1 MKAKYIFIAIIL
13 SILIAALFLYLII
26 KTNKNAYLTEN
37 EINKIIS
44 NSDTSI
50 VEFNIVDIK
59 ITSDLNS
66 NVFNAWDSYSG
77 RIGYI
82 TGTVVEMSKYNG
94 IPVLYLDDSYKM
106 IRYPYYNT
114 IRLYV
119 TLNSAR
125 SSIGLIKTQQVIQAK
140 VKILTEKYQN
150 NKDYIN
156 GILINTVHVPDL
168 SEYNRV
174 LYPFQRLRG
183 SDIVK

>member
-1 MKAKYIFIAIIL
+1 MKIRYIIISIIL
-13 SILIAALFLYLII
+13 SLIIVSLFLYFII
-26 KTNKNAYLTEN
+26 KTNKSSYLTEN
-37 EINKIIS
+37 EINKIVS
-44 NSDTSI
+44 NSDVSI

-66 NVFNAWDSYSG
+66 NVFNAWDAYSG

-82 TGTVVEMSKYNG
+82 TGTIVDMSKYNG
-94 IPVLYLDDSYKM
+94 IPVIYLDDSYKM

-119 TLNSAR
+119 TLKSAR
-125 SSIGLIKTQQVIQAK
+125 SSIGLIKNQEVIQTN
-140 VKILTEKYQN
+140 VKILPEKYQTD
-150 NKDYIN
+150 KEYIN
-156 GILINTVHVPDL
+156 GILIKAVHAPDL

-183 SDIVK
+183 AEIAK